1 MLSGMVRIPALT
13 PPARSPEE
21 PDRTSTMLALS
32 LAGILGGH
40 AAAGPDAPT
49 AADTNSKVRPDDGQE
64 RGSELADEIHAAG
77 GRGDAVRRLEGHRE
91 GVGRRA
97 GSEGGDAETPHAPG
111 VHGEDAGGH
120 GRAPTRNSPKRISL
134 SH

>member
-13 PPARSPEE
+13 PPARSPGE
-21 PDRTSTMLALS
+21 PDGTSPMPAPS
-32 LAGILGGH
+32 LGGILGGH
-40 AAAGPDAPT
+40 APAGPDAPT

-97 GSEGGDAETPHAPG
+97 VSEGGDAETPHPPG

-120 GRAPTRNSPKRISL
+120 GGARHRNRPALLRL
-134 SH
+134 